1 MDLKWRLRLSL
12 NSRRVSWNIFK
23 IKRDMKPLKMAQA
36 QIKEST
42 SAWYM

>member
-12 NSRRVSWNIFK
+12 NSRRLSWKIFK
-23 IKRDMKPLKMAQA
+23 IKRDMKPLKMAYA
-36 QIKEST
+36 QIKESA